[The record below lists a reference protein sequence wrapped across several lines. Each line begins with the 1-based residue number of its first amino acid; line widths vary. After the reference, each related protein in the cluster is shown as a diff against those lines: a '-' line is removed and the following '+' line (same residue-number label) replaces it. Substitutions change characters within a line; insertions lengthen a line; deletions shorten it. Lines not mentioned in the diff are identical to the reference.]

1 MEALNLQGIERK
13 SWRMLHQDGLMDC
26 LFGVIFLAAAVVAVL
41 DQATVPDWVRMTTLM
56 VIQAS
61 GVAAMVLLRR
71 RFVAPRLG
79 RVKYARRRVRRM
91 GRLRVL
97 LAVCVLVTAALVAL
111 TALSGRLGFTLLG
124 NVGGL
129 GVWLL
134 ISAVVFVPI
143 GGIAI
148 VLDYPRLL
156 VYAGLLSG
164 AEFLHIVVELPTRVP
179 YGGACAYAL
188 ASAIGFSIGIPI
200 FVRFLRTTPHPE
212 VEPEGGSHE
221 S

>member
-1 MEALNLQGIERK
+1 MEGLNLQGIERK
-13 SWRMLHQDGLMDC
+13 SWRMLQQDGLMDC

-41 DQATVPDWVRMTTLM
+41 DQMPVPDWARITTLM
-56 VIQAS
+56 VIQFS
-61 GVAAMVLLRR
+61 GVGAMTLLRLR
-71 RFVAPRLG
+71 LVAPRLG
-79 RVKYARRRVRRM
+79 RVKYARRRVRQL

-134 ISAVVFVPI
+134 ITAVVFVPVA
-143 GGIAI
+143 GLAL

-164 AEFLHIVVELPTRVP
+164 VEFLHIVVELPDRVP
-179 YGGACAYAL
+179 YGGAYAYGL
-188 ASAIGFSIGIPI
+188 ASVIAFSIGVPI
-200 FVRFLRTTPHPE
+200 FVRFLQTTPRPNLE
-212 VEPEGGSHE
+212 SEGGPDE